1 MELTTVALR
10 LGWRVPSL
18 GPLLMLVE
26 YTNYIANNKPRY
38 LAGLDVVKRVE
49 LFQQNHFPHFSK
61 VLRRPIYE
69 VSTLLGHSSV
79 TTTEPHYAP
88 LLTTE
93 IDDFVL

>member
-1 MELTTVALR
+1 MNEKTAISGGSSFSSCKAHLPFR
-10 LGWRVPSL
+10 G
-18 GPLLMLVE
+18 
-26 YTNYIANNKPRY
+26 TNHRSFEAR

-79 TTTEPHYAP
+79 TTTERHYAP